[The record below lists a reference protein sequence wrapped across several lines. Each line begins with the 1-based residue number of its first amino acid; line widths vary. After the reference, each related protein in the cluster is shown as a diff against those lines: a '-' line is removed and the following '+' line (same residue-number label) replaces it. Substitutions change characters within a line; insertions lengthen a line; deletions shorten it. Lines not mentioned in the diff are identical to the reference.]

1 MDALAVIIP
10 GALIIGIT
18 VGLLGAGGSILTV
31 PILVY
36 LVGQDEKV
44 AIAGSM
50 AIVGFIALIGSI
62 PCIRAK
68 LVDWKSVWLFGIP
81 GMIGTYGGA
90 WLTVYVP
97 GIVQLLAFAAVMIV
111 ASILML
117 RPIVN
122 NKASQTS
129 QKPSDSQTL
138 ALDIDNQRHPAKIII
153 DGLLVGVLTGFVGVG
168 GGFLIVPALVLLG
181 GLNMHR
187 AVATSMVIIVMK
199 SSSGFVKY
207 LDVLEAFDLSLDV
220 RVIVIFSV
228 VGAIGSLLGK
238 LASGYIAQ
246 DALRKGFGVFLVVMG
261 CYILAQSSMQLM
273 A

>member
-1 MDALAVIIP
+1 MDALALIIP

-18 VGLLGAGGSILTV
+18 VGLLGAGGSILSV

-36 LVGQDEKV
+36 LIGQDEKI

-62 PCIRAK
+62 PCIKAK
-68 LVDWKSVWLFGIP
+68 LVDWKSVLLFGIP

-90 WLTVYVP
+90 WLTVYVS
-97 GIVQLLAFAAVMIV
+97 GIVQLLAFATVMIA
-111 ASILML
+111 ASVLML
-117 RPIVN
+117 RPIIN
-122 NKASQTS
+122 NKASQKAQT
-129 QKPSDSQTL
+129 PNDSKTP
-138 ALDIDNQRHPAKIII
+138 DNDNQRHPVKIII

-187 AVATSMVIIVMK
+187 AIATSMVIIVMK

-207 LDVLEAFDLSLDV
+207 LDVLQEFDLSLDM

-246 DALRKGFGVFLVVMG
+246 DALRRGFGVFLVIMG
-261 CYILAQSSMQLM
+261 SYIMVQSSMQLI

>member
-1 MDALAVIIP
+1 MDALAAIIP

-31 PILVY
+31 PILIY
-36 LVGQDEKV
+36 LVGQDEKI

-62 PCIRAK
+62 PCVRAK
-68 LVDWKSVWLFGIP
+68 LVDWQSVLLFGIP

-97 GIVQLLAFAAVMIV
+97 GIVQLLAFATVMIA

-117 RPIVN
+117 RPIIN
-122 NKASQTS
+122 NKTS
-129 QKPSDSQTL
+129 PTPSDSQSS
-138 ALDIDNQRHPAKIII
+138 DNDNQRHPAKIII
-153 DGLLVGVLTGFVGVG
+153 DGLLVGVITGFVGVG

-187 AVATSMVIIVMK
+187 AIATSMVIIVMK
-199 SSSGFVKY
+199 STSGFVKY
-207 LDVLEAFDLSLDV
+207 LDVLQEFDLSLDI

-246 DALRKGFGVFLVVMG
+246 DALKKGFGVFLVIMG
-261 CYILAQSSMQLM
+261 SCILVQSSMQLM